1 MVQKGQPAVSASGEQ
16 FGAAVA
22 AIAALADPTRRALY
36 RHVVSH
42 TESVGRREAA
52 HALRIPQHVAR
63 FHLDRLHDVGLLD
76 VEYRRP
82 PGRGGPG
89 AGHPTKRYR
98 RSATQFSV
106 IVPEARYDLAG
117 LIMARAITEA
127 LAGELTFLTALE
139 RAATEAGKSLG
150 QRAPR
155 SVGRRLTRARGVDTT
170 RSVLDGQGFE
180 SHRDGHDVVLTNCPF
195 RSLASEYPALI
206 CEMNLAF
213 VEGLLAET
221 DTAAVA
227 RLDPAAGRCCVRI
240 STK

>member
-1 MVQKGQPAVSASGEQ
+1 MQKSQPSVSGDQ

-22 AIAALADPTRRALY
+22 AIAALADPTRHALY

-52 HALRIPQHVAR
+52 DALRIPQHVAR
-63 FHLDRLHDVGLLD
+63 FHLDKLHDVGLLD

-82 PGRGGPG
+82 PGRRGPG
-89 AGHPTKRYR
+89 AGHPAKRYR

-106 IVPEARYDLAG
+106 SVPEERYDLAG
-117 LIMARAITEA
+117 LIMARALTDA
-127 LAGELTFLTALE
+127 LAGELTVLTALE

-150 QRAPR
+150 QGARR
-155 SVGRRLTRARGVDTT
+155 NVGRRHTRARLFDAA
-170 RSVLDGQGFE
+170 RDVLEEQGFE
-180 SHRDGHDVVLTNCPF
+180 SRRDGHDVVLNNCPF
-195 RSLASEYPALI
+195 RSLASQYPAVI

-221 DTAAVA
+221 NTAAVA
-227 RLDPAAGRCCVRI
+227 RLDPAGGRCCVRI

>member
-1 MVQKGQPAVSASGEQ
+1 MQKSQPAVSVSGE
-16 FGAAVA
+16 FGAALA
-22 AIAALADPTRRALY
+22 AIAALADPTRHALY
-36 RHVVSH
+36 RHVVSR

-52 HALRIPQHVAR
+52 DALRVPQHVAR
-63 FHLDRLHDVGLLD
+63 FHLDKLHDVGLLD

-82 PGRGGPG
+82 PGRQGPG

-98 RSATQFSV
+98 RSAAQFSV
-106 IVPEARYDLAG
+106 SIPEDRYDLAG
-117 LIMARAITEA
+117 LIMAGALADA
-127 LAGELTFLTALE
+127 LAGDLMVLTALE

-150 QRAPR
+150 QGARRNIA
-155 SVGRRLTRARGVDTT
+155 GRQTRTRLFDAARD
-170 RSVLDGQGFE
+170 VLDGQGFE
-180 SHRDGHDVVLTNCPF
+180 SHREGHDVVLCNCPF
-195 RSLASEYPALI
+195 RSLASQYPAVI

-221 DTAAVA
+221 NTAAVA

>member
-1 MVQKGQPAVSASGEQ
+1 VAQKSRPAVSASGEQ
-16 FGAAVA
+16 LDAVA

-52 HALRIPQHVAR
+52 DALRIPQHVAR

-82 PGRGGPG
+82 PGRRGPG

-98 RSATQFSV
+98 RSATEFSV
-106 IVPEARYDLAG
+106 KLPEERYDVAG
-117 LIMARAITEA
+117 LIMAKA
-127 LAGELTFLTALE
+127 LTDAGAGESPVVAALE
-139 RAATEAGKSLG
+139 RAAAEAGKSLG
-150 QRAPR
+150 QGAPR
-155 SVGRRLTRARGVDTT
+155 NVGRRRTRARPFDAA
-170 RSVLDGQGFE
+170 RDVLDGQGFE
-180 SHRDGHDVVLTNCPF
+180 THRDGRDVVLTNCPF

-221 DTAAVA
+221 NTAAVA
-227 RLDPAAGRCCVRI
+227 RLDPAPGRCCVRI
-240 STK
+240 TTK

>member
-1 MVQKGQPAVSASGEQ
+1 MVQKSQPAIPASGEQ

-52 HALRIPQHVAR
+52 DALRIPQHVAR
-63 FHLDRLHDVGLLD
+63 FHLDKLHDVGLLD

-82 PGRGGPG
+82 PGRRGPG

-98 RSATQFSV
+98 RSAMQFSV
-106 IVPEARYDLAG
+106 NVPEERYDLAG

-127 LAGELTFLTALE
+127 LAGELTILTAFE

-150 QRAPR
+150 EGARR
-155 SVGRRLTRARGVDTT
+155 NVGRRQTPGRLFDAAQN
-170 RSVLDGQGFE
+170 VLDGQGFE

-195 RSLASEYPALI
+195 RSLASQYPAVV

-221 DTAAVA
+221 NTSAVA
-227 RLDPAAGRCCVRI
+227 RLDPATGRCCVRI
-240 STK
+240 SSK